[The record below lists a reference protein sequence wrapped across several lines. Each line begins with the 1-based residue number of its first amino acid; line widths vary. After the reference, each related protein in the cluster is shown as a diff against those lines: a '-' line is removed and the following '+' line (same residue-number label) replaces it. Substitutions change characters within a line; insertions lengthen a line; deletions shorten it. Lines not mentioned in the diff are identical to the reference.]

1 MIFFFCL
8 LACLLLEPDDFASR
22 LGLLQQASE
31 RASERESFASGLAG
45 SSSTALEEAQGRER
59 ERGWCKAASTEF
71 RCVLSLLE

>member
-31 RASERESFASGLAG
+31 RASEKVLH
-45 SSSTALEEAQGRER
+45 QGWLDLVARRWKKPKGER
-59 ERGWCKAASTEF
+59 ERGVGAKLRARNSDVF
-71 RCVLSLLE
+71 